1 MEERGESE
9 KCHLIGPTMSY
20 IYIYILLYFNFKIV
34 FYAPLSV

>member
-20 IYIYILLYFNFKIV
+20 IYIFLLYFNFKIV